1 MKSLVALSFFFF
13 LFVGVHFFIIMRN
26 TKILAGS
33 SHPEL
38 AALVTKR
45 LGTPLSECTLQKF
58 SNKETNVE
66 IREYPKQHVVW
77 PAHILMS
84 HHSFLQAFLFVT
96 KMFLSSS
103 LAPTT

>member
-1 MKSLVALSFFFF
+1 
-13 LFVGVHFFIIMRN
+13 MRN

-45 LGTPLSECTLQKF
+45 LGTPLSECTLKKF

-66 IREYPKQHVVW
+66 IRKFYF
-77 PAHILMS
+77 ILV
-84 HHSFLQAFLFVT
+84 LIPLLN
-96 KMFLSSS
+96 LSRYI
-103 LAPTT
+103 